1 MLTRNKIIRLADR
14 KMKAGE
20 KKYGIWNPKT
30 DKRKLRKEM
39 VHYSKLIY
47 ERSLSSA
54 TDGNLSC
61 KITVQLDAY
70 SVSAKKAIQEAGGQ
84 IL

>member
-39 VHYSKLIY
+39 VEELVDVINYAIMEIQKLTSY
-47 ERSLSSA
+47 
-54 TDGNLSC
+54 
-61 KITVQLDAY
+61 KPFKQ
-70 SVSAKKAIQEAGGQ
+70 
-84 IL
+84 

>member
-1 MLTRNKIIRLADR
+1 MDRKNVLSMLTRNKIIRLADR

-39 VHYSKLIY
+39 VEELVDVINYAIMEIQKLTSY
-47 ERSLSSA
+47 
-54 TDGNLSC
+54 
-61 KITVQLDAY
+61 KPFKQ
-70 SVSAKKAIQEAGGQ
+70 
-84 IL
+84 